1 MFKDSSCTAESFNSK
16 EERASVFSVSIRT
29 QLFDGCFGSSQAVTV
44 AAHTVKVFWAS
55 LSDLELRA
63 QRVELGDNLAV
74 EGKNK
79 IVERTPV
86 SN

>member
-1 MFKDSSCTAESFNSK
+1 MRDSRPT
-16 EERASVFSVSIRT
+16 RASVFSVSIRT

-44 AAHTVKVFWAS
+44 AAHTVKVFWVS
-55 LSDLELRA
+55 LSYLELRA
-63 QRVELGDNLAV
+63 QRIELGDNLAV

-79 IVERTPV
+79 RVERAPV

>member
-1 MFKDSSCTAESFNSK
+1 MFKDSLCTAESFNSK
-16 EERASVFSVSIRT
+16 EERASVFSVCIRT

-44 AAHTVKVFWAS
+44 AAHTVKVFWVS
-55 LSDLELRA
+55 LSYLELRA

-79 IVERTPV
+79 RVERAPV